1 MKHGMGAGKRFAW
14 LLILLV
20 VGFLLCFL
28 LGMWMTDG
36 NWKSV
41 LVISTGP
48 ALGALGGVAI
58 RYWWKGR
65 EPKRD
70 TFRCRVRTVDGS
82 LPPLTA
88 KWTLGLA
95 TVRAGRL
102 EFQPRAGLLGPDAGD
117 VIRIAIDG
125 PARERV
131 PTWTEI
137 LFRLPPL
144 WRIVS
149 FESGGGR
156 VEVAAG
162 RAGSRAAGASVGVA
176 SQH

>member
-1 MKHGMGAGKRFAW
+1 MPGKPFAW
-14 LLILLV
+14 LVLFLV
-20 VGFLLCFL
+20 VVFVLCFL
-28 LGMWMTDG
+28 LGMWMTDV

-58 RYWWKGR
+58 RYWWEGR
-65 EPKRD
+65 GPKRD
-70 TFRCRVRTVDGS
+70 TFRCRVRIVDGS
-82 LPPLTA
+82 LPARTA
-88 KWTLGLA
+88 KWTFGVTTL
-95 TVRAGRL
+95 RAGRL
-102 EFQPRAGLLGPDAGD
+102 EFQPRSGLLGPDAGD

-162 RAGSRAAGASVGVA
+162 RADSRAAGASVGVA
-176 SQH
+176 SHP